1 MRSVCVF
8 LVLIGLIITSTLVQG
23 ARFFFSAALL
33 LHKSVMYN
41 VTPKDPHSM
50 CQPIEQRLE
59 PQHKRSGKK
68 ISRTNI
74 VMVNAQSNV
83 YSRYN
88 CVLVYGTF
96 CPHHHRHDNN
106 NAIIC
111 GIDFYKNQTKKKI
124 INI

>member
-8 LVLIGLIITSTLVQG
+8 LVLIGLIITSTLVQS